1 MNILVDRPQ
10 PVVDDIFVLIMMC
23 LDSSKLMLFVATLF

>member
-10 PVVDDIFVLIMMC
+10 PVVDDIFVLMC
-23 LDSSKLMLFVATLF
+23 LDSSEFHAPTPATPNC